1 MLRILKGGNTTLIL
15 TLSELTTIS
24 PVEYVFTFEEEQTH
38 QIVSCVL
45 SDNLSTAITRY
56 DEFLLRDGTDVTFPI
71 DGFYTYKVYQ
81 QALGTGTTNT
91 SGLTMVEKGR
101 AYVYKVDAAANEYES
116 TETNNV
122 YDEE

>member
-1 MLRILKGGNTTLIL
+1 MLRILKGGSTTLIL
-15 TLSELTTIS
+15 TLTELTTID

-45 SDNLSTAITRY
+45 SNNLSTSITRY
-56 DEFLLRDGTDVTFPI
+56 DEFILIDGTDVTFPI
-71 DGFYTYKVYQ
+71 DGFYTYRVYEQ
-81 QALGTGTTNT
+81 ELGTGTTNT

-101 AYVYKVDAAANEYES
+101 AYVYKAAATDNEYES
-116 TETNNV
+116 TETNSV